1 MVLAISG
8 LQPTPGVFAM
18 SIRTS
23 LVPLACLLAGL
34 GGTFA
39 AAVAGESAVIEARE
53 PLQATLLPTVTVVAD
68 PADPDGPV
76 RWHVDA
82 AAPLPVTLMPTVHVT
97 AHAEPASLPVLPT
110 VTVVA
115 DRVPPLQASVA
126 STQPVESAI
135 PYESLPQATDSRQD
149 LWVWLMP

>member
-1 MVLAISG
+1 
-8 LQPTPGVFAM
+8 M

-39 AAVAGESAVIEARE
+39 AAAAGESAAIEARE

-68 PADPDGPV
+68 PVDPDGPV
-76 RWHVDA
+76 RWHVDD

-97 AHAEPASLPVLPT
+97 ARAEPASLPVLPT

-115 DRVPPLQASVA
+115 ERAPTAQDSVA
-126 STQPVESAI
+126 STQPLDSAI
-135 PYESLPQATDSRQD
+135 PYESLTQAADFRQD
-149 LWVWLMP
+149 LWVWLTP

>member
-1 MVLAISG
+1 
-8 LQPTPGVFAM
+8 M

-39 AAVAGESAVIEARE
+39 AAVAGESAIVEARE

-68 PADPDGPV
+68 PADPDAPV
-76 RWHVDA
+76 RWHVDD

-97 AHAEPASLPVLPT
+97 ARAEPASLPVLPM

-115 DRVPPLQASVA
+115 DRAPVEDTMA
-126 STQPVESAI
+126 STQPVQSAI
-135 PYESLPQATDSRQD
+135 PYESLPQSTDFRQD
-149 LWVWLMP
+149 LWVWLTL

>member
-1 MVLAISG
+1 
-8 LQPTPGVFAM
+8 M

-34 GGTFA
+34 GGTSA
-39 AAVAGESAVIEARE
+39 VAVAGESAVIEARE
-53 PLQATLLPTVTVVAD
+53 PLQATLLPTVTVLAD

-76 RWHVDA
+76 RWHVDD

-97 AHAEPASLPVLPT
+97 ARAEPVALPVLPT

-115 DRVPPLQASVA
+115 DRAPPAQASVA
-126 STQPVESAI
+126 SMQPVESAI
-135 PYESLPQATDSRQD
+135 PYESLSQAADFRQD
-149 LWVWLMP
+149 LWVWLAP